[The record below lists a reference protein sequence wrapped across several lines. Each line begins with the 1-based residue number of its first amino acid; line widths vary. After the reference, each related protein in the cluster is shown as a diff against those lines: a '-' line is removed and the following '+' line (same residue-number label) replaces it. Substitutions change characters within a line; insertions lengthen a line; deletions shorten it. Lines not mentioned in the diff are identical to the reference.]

1 LIWNGR
7 GFSLDLTK
15 HVAVMGIVNV
25 TPDSFSDGGRYSS
38 TTQAI
43 EHGLT
48 LATEGA
54 DVLDIGGESSRP
66 GAESVLLDEELKRV
80 VPVIEELRRHTTVP
94 ISIDTAKP
102 EVARQ
107 ALAAGANIIN
117 DITALADPA
126 MARVIGEIRPGLVLM
141 HMQGEPRTMQQN
153 PHYENLIEEVND
165 FLAAAASRA
174 LAAGATAENIV
185 IDPGIGFG
193 KTWEHNLQLIRETKR
208 FTELGYPVLIGPSRK
223 RFIGELTG
231 KDVDRRLYGSI
242 GAVAAAVVLGARLV
256 RVHDVAPMIDAVR
269 VAEAIVG
276 MDE

>member
-1 LIWNGR
+1 
-7 GFSLDLTK
+7 
-15 HVAVMGIVNV
+15 
-25 TPDSFSDGGRYSS
+25 
-38 TTQAI
+38 
-43 EHGLT
+43 
-48 LATEGA
+48 
-54 DVLDIGGESSRP
+54 
-66 GAESVLLDEELKRV
+66 
-80 VPVIEELRRHTTVP
+80 
-94 ISIDTAKP
+94 AKP

-153 PHYENLIEEVND
+153 PNYENLIEEVND

-242 GAVAAAVVLGARLV
+242 GAVAAAVVLGARIV

>member
-1 LIWNGR
+1 MIWTGH
-7 GFSLDLTK
+7 GFTLDLSK

-25 TPDSFSDGGRYSS
+25 TPDSFSDGGRFSS
-38 TTQAI
+38 STQAI

-48 LATEGA
+48 LAAEGA
-54 DVLDIGGESSRP
+54 DILDIGGESSRP
-66 GAESVLLDEELKRV
+66 GAEPVTLDEELQRV
-80 VPVIEELRRHTTVP
+80 LPVIEELRRHTTVP
-94 ISIDTAKP
+94 ISIDTAKA

-107 ALAAGANIIN
+107 ALAAGANIVN

-126 MARVIGEIRPGLVLM
+126 MAQVVGEYRPGLILM
-141 HMQGEPRTMQQN
+141 HMQGQPRTMQQN
-153 PHYENLIEEVND
+153 PHYDNLIEEVSA
-165 FLAAAASRA
+165 FLAAAALRA
-174 LAAGATAENIV
+174 LAAGAAADNIV

-208 FTELGYPVLIGPSRK
+208 FSELGYPVLIGPSRK

-231 KDVDRRLYGSI
+231 KEVDRRLYGSI
-242 GAVAAAVVLGARLV
+242 GAVAAAVVLGARIV